1 VESIASFDT
10 WLFQRVN
17 GLVGAWPL
25 LDRFM
30 AMIVNEYFIT
40 VTLSLV
46 LVLLWF
52 VGGSPAGRMVNQ
64 QAVLLAFVAQAIANG
79 IVKLNNGLY
88 FRPRPFA
95 DMRVNML
102 FYEPTDSS
110 LPSNP
115 AAVGFAFATA
125 VWMVN
130 RRAGALLYVFAAL
143 FAVSRVYCGVHY
155 PLDIVAGAMVGV
167 IGAAIAAGIG
177 RVALSPV
184 FEWII
189 RLGRRLYL
197 A

>member
-1 VESIASFDT
+1 
-10 WLFQRVN
+10 
-17 GLVGAWPL
+17 
-25 LDRFM
+25 
-30 AMIVNEYFIT
+30 
-40 VTLSLV
+40 
-46 LVLLWF
+46 
-52 VGGSPAGRMVNQ
+52 
-64 QAVLLAFVAQAIANG
+64 
-79 IVKLNNGLY
+79 
-88 FRPRPFA
+88 
-95 DMRVNML
+95 
-102 FYEPTDSS
+102 
-110 LPSNP
+110 
-115 AAVGFAFATA
+115 
-125 VWMVN
+125 MVN